1 MVSNDIMMAV
11 LSMDTYSRGP
21 DARNAGEGFSET
33 GSIGLYDIVTSSIP
47 SAYAQSFSFYGLA
60 YQKGGETVISYRGTH
75 GLAPDAWFGYG
86 IGGGQSSGVH
96 ASQGNIAI
104 DMYEQVTGRDVHQL
118 GAAPNVT
125 LVGHSLGGGL
135 AGYVAS
141 LSGAQAVVFDYMPF
155 RAAAIAKAQEEV
167 DLRSAMKGSGNS
179 EAYGVRLPDLNTV
192 KSFSLEGELLE
203 PLRTATGPA
212 VDLYRSIFGGNQG
225 GVYNRVMSS
234 YDMLGSAS
242 VSDLEGQ
249 RNHTTIANET
259 SFTTVPNALTLHSQA
274 LLIMHMFAEE
284 EWDWSNWRVGAEHV
298 LDHIFDDDIGSAVG
312 RVEGPSS
319 TAASNTGTDSA
330 GGQMSRLIAYSVVD
344 EGSMPAGNV
353 GIRAMMDD
361 MNDLGAVSLSLGSSN
376 SWFNEHAGN
385 LGRIIVNFAGR
396 MAAGKVVAS
405 QDDGED
411 DDGDWDPDAP
421 IDEGGADEDVG
432 PDVLSGAIS
441 TSEYFDFTTNETKI
455 TSITV
460 DASRAL
466 WNQGLFDRSSA
477 DLNATQAL
485 VSSDNRQIIGLG
497 DILSAAVDDA
507 TSSGISLLS
516 AMVLH
521 YGKTVP
527 QILGNKVFDTYTFVV
542 GDGGMMSVQET
553 DGVAFTKV
561 VSAAGY
567 TLGSVGADVMQAW
580 SGGSILYGMGGKDVM
595 VGGIGNDTLVG
606 GAGSLIYGGAGND
619 VLGAEMGYTSGQDA
633 SARIDGGEGYD
644 ILQYGGA
651 VDGIVVDAANSTVTL
666 GSRVDT
672 YVGIERIEGGY
683 GNNVFNGNGKMQ
695 FEGSIGDDTF
705 NLKVGDW
712 ARGGPGGAG
721 SGGAGQDVV
730 SFTGVYGGISMSAG
744 GLVTNFTPGDSL
756 SRVNDVDVIIGSDDH
771 DSFTAE
777 KFDKGELDT
786 IRFIGGGGSDTF
798 DLYDLSIASGGAGSD
813 TFYVHLDPV
822 TVTQFPSIVRIEDFK
837 SEDRLF
843 VTFGGTSTSLTGNQ
857 VSVSFRTVST
867 DSYGSYDLIE
877 TTVGSSPFAAAAV
890 DRYIGHYGV
899 GADGVGTFLKS
910 ESAITS
916 PLPAVKYDYFEF
928 DALSSTGVLNIKVA
942 GYREMQILFDQ
953 VDKADFGLDY
963 RTLASSSGGTRYG
976 GQSFDPS
983 HPTTSFKAQSVDF
996 TSGSYGHK
1004 VTSSY
1009 VEEIREEV
1017 AVDQLAAPLV
1027 GTGNRV
1033 IGTSGI
1039 DALFGTAGVDILF
1052 GLFGDDALYGSL
1064 GADTMDGGDG
1074 KDTVSYYNSASAVD
1088 VDMMRAKQRG
1098 GGAEGDALVSIE
1110 NVSGS
1115 GWHDRLFGDNSV
1127 NVLSG
1132 NIGDDVLNGRGGADV
1147 LFGGTGRDRFVF
1159 SSASEADGDFVADWN
1174 DGDSFDL
1181 SGIDADVVTVGM
1193 QSFRFV
1199 TSQGFS
1205 STAGE
1210 VRLSNDGMN
1219 SFVSGDTDGDG
1230 QADFTIRIA
1239 GVQSSI
1245 AGVSTLQGQQWVVAN
1260 GTDGNDVIYGTSGN
1274 DRVNAGIGDD
1284 VMYGSLSADEI
1295 NGEEGND
1302 AVSYFASGVG
1312 VNVDLNRVFQTGG
1325 FAEGDALFS
1334 IERIGGSAFNDVI
1347 RGDANG
1353 NVLSGNAGDDVIEGG
1368 DGPDW
1373 MLGEAGNDRFVFGP
1387 DSGNM
1392 YGDRVGDWNAG
1403 DVLDFSLI
1411 DADSNSAGDQGF
1423 DFIGTAAFSSR
1434 AGEMRVSNDG
1444 TDTFLT
1450 GDMNGDGIADFTL
1463 TLTGVQT
1470 FGLTSDWLIA

>member
-1 MVSNDIMMAV
+1 M
-11 LSMDTYSRGP
+11 P
-21 DARNAGEGFSET
+21 F
-33 GSIGLYDIVTSSIP
+33 
-47 SAYAQSFSFYGLA
+47 GLA
-60 YQKGGETVISYRGTH
+60 AYVQVDRDAKVLGGEDYD
-75 GLAPDAWFGYG
+75 L
-86 IGGGQSSGVH
+86 
-96 ASQGNIAI
+96 
-104 DMYEQVTGRDVHQL
+104 
-118 GAAPNVT
+118 
-125 LVGHSLGGGL
+125 
-135 AGYVAS
+135 AS
-141 LSGAQAVVFDYMPF
+141 LSIRAPTLENIHSTFVDGEILEIVRQYAPVGAGALQYLGDVF
-155 RAAAIAKAQEEV
+155 
-167 DLRSAMKGSGNS
+167 GSGNFMMNVIRAQFNAIS
-179 EAYGVRLPDLNTV
+179 TTSTAAHLEAMVNKTEIEDLTIG
-192 KSFSLEGELLE
+192 L
-203 PLRTATGPA
+203 GPT
-212 VDLYRSIFGGNQG
+212 DK
-225 GVYNRVMSS
+225 
-234 YDMLGSAS
+234 
-242 VSDLEGQ
+242 
-249 RNHTTIANET
+249 
-259 SFTTVPNALTLHSQA
+259 HSMA
-274 LLIMHMFAEE
+274 LLVAMEYGKA
-284 EWDWSNWRVGAEHV
+284 EWDFDGEPGAWRDGAGFVLSNMMR
-298 LDHIFDDDIGSAVG
+298 DDIGSALG
-312 RVEGPSS
+312 RVKGSS
-319 TAASNTGTDSA
+319 DQNSTGYATA
-330 GGQMSRLIAYSVVD
+330 GGQMATMIAYTAIP
-344 EGSMPAGNV
+344 EGERPFGNV
-353 GIRAMMDD
+353 AMAAMFDDMDD
-361 MNDLGAVSLSLGSSN
+361 LGTASRSLGSSN
-376 SWFNEHAGN
+376 AWFNAHADD
-385 LGRIIVNFAGR
+385 LGRIVVNFAGR
-396 MAAGKVVAS
+396 MAIGKVALEASDEEESSEEDWENWDPNAS
-405 QDDGED
+405 QK
-411 DDGDWDPDAP
+411 GD
-421 IDEGGADEDVG
+421 G
-432 PDVLSGAIS
+432 PDLLSGVI
-441 TSEYFDFTTNETKI
+441 THLGYFDFKTLGDVTAGI
-455 TSITV
+455 RIDTS
-460 DASRAL
+460 RLL
-466 WNQGLFDRSSA
+466 WDQGLFARSS
-477 DLNATQAL
+477 DGLGQLDAL
-485 VSSDNRQIIGLG
+485 VSSDNRQIVGLAKFHSEA
-497 DILSAAVDDA
+497 LNDA
-507 TSSGISLLS
+507 TAAGVSLLS
-516 AMVLH
+516 SMAIQ
-521 YGKTVP
+521 YGVTVP
-527 QILGNKVFDTYTFVV
+527 QFLGSYAFDSYTFVL
-542 GDGGMMSVQET
+542 GGGAFTSIEQTE
-553 DGVAFTKV
+553 GVAFTKIV
-561 VSAAGY
+561 GDAGY
-567 TLGSVGADVMQAW
+567 TTGSAGSDVMQAW
-580 SGGSILYGMGGKDVM
+580 SEGSTIYGMGGKDILI
-595 VGGIGNDTLVG
+595 GGNGADTLVG
-606 GAGSLIYGGAGND
+606 GAGARILGGGGND
-619 VLGAEMGYTSGQDA
+619 ILGAEYGYTTGQVEA
-633 SARIDGGEGYD
+633 AHIDGGEGYD

-651 VDGIVVDAANSTVTL
+651 GDGIVVDAVNSTVTI

-744 GLVTNFTPGDSL
+744 GLVTNFTPGDAL
-756 SRVNDVDVIIGSDDH
+756 SHVNDVDVIIGTDDH

-777 KFDKGELDT
+777 RFDKGELDT

-822 TVTQFPSIVRIEDFK
+822 TVTQSPSIVRIEDFK

-843 VTFGGTSTSLTGNQ
+843 VTFGGTSTGLTGNQ

-877 TTVGSSPFAAAAV
+877 TTVGSSPFATAAV

-899 GADGVGTFLKS
+899 GADGVGTFLQS
-910 ESAITS
+910 ESSITS

-928 DALSSTGVLNIKVA
+928 DASSSTGVLNIKVA

-963 RTLASSSGGTRYG
+963 RTLASSSGGTRYD

-1033 IGTSGI
+1033 VGTSGI

-1074 KDTVSYYNSASAVD
+1074 KDTVSYYNSTSAVD

-1115 GWHDRLFGDNSV
+1115 GWHDRLFGDNNV

-1147 LFGGTGRDRFVF
+1147 LFGGMGRDRFVF

-1210 VRLSNDGMN
+1210 VRLSNDGMD

-1295 NGEEGND
+1295 NGDEGND
-1302 AVSYFASGVG
+1302 AVSYFASDVG

-1325 FAEGDALFS
+1325 FAEGDALFG

-1368 DGPDW
+1368 GGPDW

-1463 TLTGVQT
+1463 TLTGVQA